1 MVMKKNIPSV
11 TQVMKAKHST
21 LSNLLQRLKNHADL
35 LKLAKQSLP
44 SPLSENCI
52 GCCYKQSTL
61 ILYSRSAIWIS
72 QLRFY
77 KTSLLETIQE
87 EVPQFA
93 ISNVIFRVLVTPDG
107 VTAEQPAHQP
117 IKPSRQAI
125 EEIASSASY
134 VSDKQLRLSL
144 EKLAQTLNN
153 QDE

>member
-11 TQVMKAKHST
+11 TQVMKAKHPT
-21 LSNLLQRLKNHADL
+21 LSDLQQRLKNHADL
-35 LKLAKQSLP
+35 LKLTKQSLP
-44 SPLSENCI
+44 LPLAENCI

-77 KTSLLETIQE
+77 KTELLETIQAKA
-87 EVPQFA
+87 PQFA
-93 ISNVIFRVLVTPDG
+93 ISDVIFRVLVTPDG
-107 VTAEQPAHQP
+107 LTVEQPVNQP
-117 IKPSRQAI
+117 IRPSHQTI
-125 EEIASSASY
+125 KEIASGASY

-153 QDE
+153 QKE